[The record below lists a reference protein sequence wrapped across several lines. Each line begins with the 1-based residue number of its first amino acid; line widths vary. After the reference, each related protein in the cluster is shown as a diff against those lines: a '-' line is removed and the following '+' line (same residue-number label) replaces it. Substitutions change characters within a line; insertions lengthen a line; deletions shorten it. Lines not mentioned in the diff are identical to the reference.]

1 MNDTII
7 TINVSI
13 THDDCEC
20 CGLVDYANVDV
31 TIFGEQYSSHDNNHT
46 TGSECEYDFSIDCNN
61 PLWGTMDFILE
72 KLSKKHA
79 IDVDFSD
86 IEDNYLE
93 IRDAIIDEIC
103 EKYGY
108 ILEINEHE
116 ECLWAW
122 ECE

>member
-1 MNDTII
+1 MNDNLI

-13 THDDCEC
+13 IHDDCEC
-20 CGLVDYANVDV
+20 CGFVDYVNADI

-46 TGSECEYDFSIDCNN
+46 GSEYEYDFSIDCDD
-61 PLWGTMDFILE
+61 PLFGAKDFILE
-72 KLSKKHA
+72 KLLEKHA
-79 IDVDFSD
+79 IYVDFSD

-93 IRDAIIDEIC
+93 IRDAIIDNIC

-116 ECLWAW
+116 EYLWDW
-122 ECE
+122 ERE